1 LQIDNARLPN
11 IEIIE
16 DVSPRSNLPSR
27 FSGVVLL
34 PCELGFISQE
44 LFELLDCQ
52 PGITDD
58 GGHRLRID
66 RIISRN
72 DNSQL
77 SFRHEYV
84 LTLAIDLETG
94 FLERFHRAQMIYAGK
109 LRH

>member
-1 LQIDNARLPN
+1 SRTS
-11 IEIIE
+11 
-16 DVSPRSNLPSR
+16 SPRSNLPSR

-34 PCELGFISQE
+34 SCELGFISQE

-66 RIISRN
+66 WIFSRN
-72 DNSQL
+72 HNSQL

-84 LTLAIDLETG
+84 LALAINPETG
-94 FLERFHRAQMIYAGK
+94 LPKCFDRAQMINVRK